1 MPRKSTIG
9 EKTPFQKRREDLGLS
24 REKAAEILDGISCE
38 RLYSIEHGKARPTPE
53 DILAMADGYKDPT
66 LCNAIFIASN
76 RLVGIL
82 PILRV
87 VTISRTTTCLA
98 GSFNFVNLTMLKFR
112 SSPSDIFNIHV
123 LTPNR

>member
-1 MPRKSTIG
+1 MKHDQGSQIPSALQ
-9 EKTPFQKRREDLGLS
+9 P
-24 REKAAEILDGISCE
+24 
-38 RLYSIEHGKARPTPE
+38 SIALKLV
-53 DILAMADGYKDPT
+53 LAT
-66 LCNAIFIASN
+66 IFIASN

-87 VTISRTTTCLA
+87 VTIDRTTTCLA

>member
-1 MPRKSTIG
+1 MKHDQGSQ
-9 EKTPFQKRREDLGLS
+9 TPSALQPLIALKLV
-24 REKAAEILDGISCE
+24 
-38 RLYSIEHGKARPTPE
+38 
-53 DILAMADGYKDPT
+53 LA
-66 LCNAIFIASN
+66 AIFIASN

-98 GSFNFVNLTMLKFR
+98 GSFNFVDLPMLKFR